1 MHPRVSVL
9 RYLGVLSGLVA
20 PLAPSPASAQTHDE
34 ARATVGVAIGYI
46 GGSNLWTVKNQ
57 SIINLDGENAL
68 LDLHR
73 RLGSN
78 LTMSAQGAYFAS
90 AHLGYTAEFTYIG
103 LGTEDGCK
111 FVSGNGVLPA
121 QDACTALNGTD
132 RPASAVSLMG
142 GVIWRP
148 FSRAAYQP
156 YLRGLIGAAVVPRST
171 VAMSSTFG
179 LQEEDR
185 LEIYTENN
193 SRMVR
198 PSGAVGFGL
207 ATAPNAGYQLTIEGR
222 ATGAVIP
229 VVTGTTPNQGLV
241 PPSAERFKV
250 FPSFMVGL
258 NIVLE
263 RRRGR
268 RY

>member
-1 MHPRVSVL
+1 MHSRVCAL
-9 RYLGVLSGLVA
+9 RYLGVLCGLAA
-20 PLAPSPASAQTHDE
+20 PLSPSPASAQSHDE
-34 ARATVGVAIGYI
+34 ARVTVGVAGGYI
-46 GGSNLWTVKNQ
+46 GGTSLWSVKGQPIIGFSNDTSLL
-57 SIINLDGENAL
+57 NLN
-68 LDLHR
+68 R

-78 LTMSAQGAYFAS
+78 LTLSAQGAYYPS
-90 AHLGYTAEFTYIG
+90 ANLGFTAEFTYIG
-103 LGTEDGCK
+103 LGSEDGCALS
-111 FVSGNGVLPA
+111 SGGGFPA
-121 QDACTALNGTD
+121 EDACTALNGTN

-142 GVIWRP
+142 GIVWRP

-156 YLRGLIGAAVVPRST
+156 YFRGLIGAAVVPRST
-171 VAMSSTFG
+171 LQMSSTFG
-179 LQEEDR
+179 LEEENR
-185 LEIYTENN
+185 LEIYSENN
-193 SRMVR
+193 SRMIR

-207 ATAPNAGYQLTIEGR
+207 ATAPSGGYQLTVEGR